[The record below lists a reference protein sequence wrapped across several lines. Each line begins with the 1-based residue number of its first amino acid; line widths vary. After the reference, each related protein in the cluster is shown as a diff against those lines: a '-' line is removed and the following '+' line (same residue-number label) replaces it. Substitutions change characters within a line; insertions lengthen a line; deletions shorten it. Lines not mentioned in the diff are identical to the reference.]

1 MISEAFFLVQTSK
14 LPTKKASNAN
24 ALRPFLSQALRY
36 ARSFSIYDLHA
47 SVTLCLASLV
57 AAMQACVH
65 GCKQAHIRASKC
77 ACMHACMRAG
87 RHACHL
93 VRSYVVEC
101 LFVTLNELTGWV
113 FVSISLSYIRLTWV
127 KLMCMAVTV
136 VVAN

>member
-1 MISEAFFLVQTSK
+1 MISEAFFQTQTSK

-24 ALRPFLSQALRY
+24 ALRPFFVASTKL

-47 SVTLCLASLV
+47 SVTLCVASLV
-57 AAMQACVH
+57 DAMGACVN
-65 GCKQAHIRASKC
+65 GCKQAHIRAIKC
-77 ACMHACMRAG
+77 ACMHACV
-87 RHACHL
+87 RHAWHL

-113 FVSISLSYIRLTWV
+113 FISISLSYIRLTWV

>member
-1 MISEAFFLVQTSK
+1 MISEAFFRPELANYPQ
-14 LPTKKASNAN
+14 KKASNAN
-24 ALRPFLSQALRY
+24 ALRPFLSQALSA

-47 SVTLCLASLV
+47 SATLCVASLV

-77 ACMHACMRAG
+77 ACMHACV
-87 RHACHL
+87 RHAWHL

>member
-1 MISEAFFLVQTSK
+1 M
-14 LPTKKASNAN
+14 
-24 ALRPFLSQALRY
+24 SQALRY

-47 SVTLCLASLV
+47 SVTLCVASLV

-65 GCKQAHIRASKC
+65 GCKQAHMRASKC
-77 ACMHACMRAG
+77 ACMDASKRTYVQASVRVCMHACMRAG
-87 RHACHL
+87 WHAWHL

-113 FVSISLSYIRLTWV
+113 FISISLSYIRLTWV

-136 VVAN
+136 VVANKAL